1 MRWGPA
7 VVSTVL
13 LAIVAGAGTAHA
25 APSAAFGLRTS
36 RPCVAGECRALLTYD
51 IAGLLAAVRVEVDWD
66 ARDSPGGFQADD
78 RVDCAPVPPDDLDYE
93 PLPCE
98 ASSPAF
104 RVSGT
109 AQVAVRVTDTV
120 DGTQATATQ
129 PVVVEAAR
137 GSKVPLPGQR
147 GSTPDLCAPRQPAV
161 QCGAGNGR
169 RTAGGGEKVPHNGW
183 PAVTGILWKVLDS
196 TGRKKV
202 GGADNDELLGH
213 HGSDRV
219 FGGAGHDILWGDWDP
234 QNNNTRQKDVLDG
247 GPGND
252 WIYPSHGST
261 VVKAGAGKDYVW
273 AYYGRGTIDC
283 GPGKDTARVK
293 LNGPW
298 KVHNCE
304 RVLHFCAFGSDGH
317 GGCLKP
323 GEKKPAAQTRRARA
337 AWVAARA
344 AR

>member
-1 MRWGPA
+1 MRVGPP

-13 LAIVAGAGTAHA
+13 LAIAAGAGTADA
-25 APSAAFGLRTS
+25 APSAAFDLRTS
-36 RPCVAGECRALLTYD
+36 RPCIAGECRALLTYD
-51 IAGLLAAVRVEVDWD
+51 ITGLLAAVRVEVDWD

-78 RVDCAPVPPDDLDYE
+78 QVDCAPALPEDLDYE

-104 RVSGT
+104 RVPGT
-109 AQVAVRVTDTV
+109 AQVAVRVTNTV

-129 PVVVEAAR
+129 PVVVAAAR
-137 GSKVPLPGQR
+137 GSKVPVPGQR
-147 GSTPDLCAPRQPAV
+147 GSTLDLCAPRQPGV
-161 QCGAGNGR
+161 QCGPGNGR
-169 RTAGGGEKVPHNGW
+169 RTAGGGEKVPHTGW

-219 FGGAGHDILWGDWDP
+219 FGREGHDILWGDWDP
-234 QNNNTRQKDVLDG
+234 QNNNTRQKDLLDG

-298 KVHNCE
+298 KVRNCE

-323 GEKKPAAQTRRARA
+323 GEKRPAAQKRRAGA

-344 AR
+344 TR

>member
-1 MRWGPA
+1 MRLGQA
-7 VVSTVL
+7 VASTVL
-13 LAIVAGAGTAHA
+13 LVMAAGAGTAHA
-25 APSAAFGLRTS
+25 TPSAAFDLRTS

-51 IAGLLAAVRVEVDWD
+51 ITGLLAAVKVEVDWD
-66 ARDSPGGFQADD
+66 TRDSPGGFAPDD
-78 RVDCAPVPPDDLDYE
+78 QLDCAPALPDDLDYE
-93 PLPCE
+93 ALPCE
-98 ASSPAF
+98 ANSPAF
-104 RVSGT
+104 HVPGT

-120 DGTQATATQ
+120 DSTQATATQ
-129 PVVVEAAR
+129 PVVVAAAR
-137 GSKVPLPGQR
+137 GSKVPGQR
-147 GSTPDLCAPRQPAV
+147 GATPDLCAPRQAGV
-161 QCGAGNGR
+161 QCGPGHGR
-169 RTAGGGEKVPHNGW
+169 QTAGGGDKVPHKGW

-202 GGADNDELLGH
+202 GGPDNDELLGH

-219 FGGAGHDILWGDWDP
+219 FGGKGNDILWGDWDP
-234 QNNNTRQKDVLDG
+234 KNNNTRQKDLLDG

-252 WIYPSHGST
+252 WIYPSHGPT
-261 VVKAGAGKDYVW
+261 VVRAGAGKDYVW

-283 GPGKDTARVK
+283 GPGNDTARVK

-304 RVLHFCAFGSDGH
+304 RVVHFCAFGSDGR

-323 GEKKPAAQTRRARA
+323 GEKRRGRA